1 MQIRQSTRQ
10 RQNVK
15 GENETERTEGTKRG
29 YSTKEQDAEIQRTK
43 DRRKKD
49 RKEQNEVSVDTAD
62 WTADSLYNTC
72 AATDTSPSYLNI

>member
-15 GENETERTEGTKRG
+15 AENETERTEGTKRG

-49 RKEQNEVSVDTAD
+49 RKE
-62 WTADSLYNTC
+62 
-72 AATDTSPSYLNI
+72 